1 MSEKV
6 LGSLVVHKW
15 RWRWTLLPPKSYTLL
30 FTPNRLIGAKFKLF
44 TGGKTQKM
52 VSRISKGEL
61 KEVSFESILKADKDN
76 FEIPYSEITQIEMK
90 KISIVDKV
98 SSSFSTS
105 RYKWMHSGTL
115 EIHTLSEVVRFEIT
129 IQKGH
134 DFEECVRILRLVLPE
149 KLVLK

>member
-15 RWRWTLLPPKSYTLL
+15 RWTSLLPPKSYTLL

-52 VSRISKGEL
+52 VSRILKGEL

-90 KISIVDKV
+90 KISIADKGW
-98 SSSFSTS
+98 STS
-105 RYKWMHSGTL
+105 RYTWMHSGTL
-115 EIHTLSEVVRFEIT
+115 EIHTLSEMDRFEIT
-129 IQKGH
+129 IRKGH
-134 DFEECVRILRLVLPE
+134 DFEQCVRIVRLVLPE